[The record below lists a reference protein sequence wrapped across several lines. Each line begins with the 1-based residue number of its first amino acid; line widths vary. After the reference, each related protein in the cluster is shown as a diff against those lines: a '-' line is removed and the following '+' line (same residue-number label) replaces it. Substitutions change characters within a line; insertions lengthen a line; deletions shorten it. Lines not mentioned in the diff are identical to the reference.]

1 MTAVQSA
8 AQFQRKL
15 LIALTACAAG
25 IAAGY
30 LSIGAIFEGGF
41 TDRLLQAR
49 AALVNDR
56 AQVRKPVAVV
66 GLDMKAL
73 TSDRLKH
80 IPRVFMTGALA
91 EAGDILLDAGAKGIG
106 FDFVFAFSTDDFID
120 PQTGEARLRGYDR
133 GFLQFLYQN
142 RGRAFVA
149 RTHSSEPHRRIA
161 AAIGADGVKST
172 EVLTDS
178 DGIVRR
184 HAPAADLAASPSFQ
198 DALLALGG
206 GKAVAP
212 YRSLPTRRVQSDI
225 PYLSLVDLIQC
236 ADTEE
241 GRMALR
247 DFAEDRV
254 ILFGS
259 TMPNEDAHLYT
270 DRYLDR
276 APPPSGAPCA
286 GQAAPRGSST
296 SGVFVLA
303 DLVGAPL
310 TGDIATDAGPLAVLV
325 LIALFATAG
334 AAAGLATQAALL
346 PVAALGI
353 VAAGFL
359 PPLAALG
366 FGIALPSVAAAAS
379 GSVALVIAGLAK
391 IGLLT
396 RRERQLMRLFA
407 HYLSPH
413 VIKKMADQESL
424 PGLGGEKRAV
434 TVAFIDII
442 GFTKLAERLSDHEVV
457 AVVNDCFDGIGEA
470 IIESEGFID
479 KYIGDAIMAVWNA
492 PNDVAEPERRAVEAA
507 RRIIAM
513 VPELRRRTGVA
524 TLDLRVALHS
534 GEALVGHIG
543 GRSRRSFTVMGTTV
557 NIAARIEE
565 IASERGIHLAMS
577 QPVADAMGDEAG
589 LAAVW
594 RGQMRGLSQETA
606 VYTLKTQGEA
616 FDDAAAEDDL
626 PANVIALNR
635 HGRDSG

>member
-1 MTAVQSA
+1 MRSA
-8 AQFQRKL
+8 GQFLRKAS
-15 LIALTACAAG
+15 IALAACAAG

-49 AALVNDR
+49 ATIQAPQDGL
-56 AQVRKPVAVV
+56 RKPVAVV

-80 IPRVFMTGALA
+80 IPRVFMTGAFA
-91 EAGDILLDAGAKGIG
+91 EAGDILLAAGAKGIG

-133 GFLQFLYQN
+133 EFLQFLYQN
-142 RGRAFVA
+142 RGRVVVA
-149 RTHSSEPHRRIA
+149 RTRSSEPHRRIA

-178 DGIVRR
+178 DGVVRA
-184 HAPAADLAASPSFQ
+184 HTPAADIATSPSFQ

-206 GKAVAP
+206 GKALPP
-212 YRSLPTRRVQSDI
+212 YRSLPSRRVQSDI

-241 GRMALR
+241 GRAALR
-247 DFAEDRV
+247 DFAKDRV

-286 GQAAPRGSST
+286 GRAAPGGAST

-303 DLVGAPL
+303 DLIGAPL
-310 TGDIATDAGPLAVLV
+310 TGNVATNAGPLAVFLV
-325 LIALFATAG
+325 IALFAFAG
-334 AAAGLATQAALL
+334 AAAGLATRAVLL
-346 PVAALGI
+346 PAAALGI
-353 VAAGFL
+353 VVAGFL
-359 PPLAALG
+359 PPLAALSAG
-366 FGIALPSVAAAAS
+366 VALPSVAAAAS
-379 GSVALVIAGLAK
+379 GSVALIVAGLAK

-442 GFTKLAERLSDHEVV
+442 GFTKLAEHLSDHEVV
-457 AVVNDCFDGIGEA
+457 AVVNDCFDGIGEE
-470 IIESEGFID
+470 IIRSEGFID

-565 IASERGIHLAMS
+565 IASELGIHLAMS
-577 QPVADAMGDEAG
+577 QRVADALADQAG

-594 RGQMRGLSQETA
+594 RGQMRGLSQETT
-606 VYTLKTQGEA
+606 VFTLKTEGEA
-616 FDDAAAEDDL
+616 GSGAEGADL
-626 PANVIALNR
+626 PVNVIALNR
-635 HGRDSG
+635 HGRETG